1 MFKMFCTTIRG
12 WQTTLLEANM
22 AFCLPT
28 FVNKVLL
35 IHRAYSVLSAAIS
48 CLGGGVKQLQ
58 VRPCELQA
66 FNIYS
71 LSQKMLAGLCHT

>member
-1 MFKMFCTTIRG
+1 MFKMFSTTVRG
-12 WQTTLLEANM
+12 WQTTPLEANL

-35 IHRAYSVLSAAIS
+35 IHRTYSVLSAAIS

-58 VRPCELQA
+58 VRPCELQVLL
-66 FNIYS
+66 IL
-71 LSQKMLAGLCHT
+71 LSQSLRFCND